1 MLLLKYQPMTNNK
14 IQEVVSN
21 IKSLR
26 KRKNNKSDKSYIPG
40 AFSDKVTPDIVY
52 LHDLGTGSM

>member
-1 MLLLKYQPMTNNK
+1 MTNNK

-26 KRKNNKSDKSYIPG
+26 KKKNNKSDKSYIPG

-52 LHDLGTGSM
+52 LQDLGTGSM

>member
-1 MLLLKYQPMTNNK
+1 MTNNK